1 MVSSLVPIDDAKL
14 SHGCRRLQIFSL
26 IMDKS
31 AAFLHKHPHKD
42 RNPHNGFNAPSGE
55 AVGLVG
61 LVRPSG
67 RGHDES
73 RPCLI
78 WEIGADLAGTGASR
92 AKF

>member
-42 RNPHNGFNAPSGE
+42 RNPHNGFNAPTGE

-78 WEIGADLAGTGASR
+78 WEIGADLAGAGASR